1 VRRRLP
7 APLPWLGALSAIYL
21 CAPFLAAIQQALSFC
36 SSWLDRMRRSVCSV
50 VVALTDS
57 FVGIVLAETFVASPF
72 LIVAARSAF
81 ASVDPVLEDAAAT
94 LGRGRLTTFMKVS
107 LPVALTRH

>member
-1 VRRRLP
+1 VAWRIVSYLSVRPFSCRYSASGALLLFLVGP
-7 APLPWLGALSAIYL
+7 YAPLGLLG
-21 CAPFLAAIQQALSFC
+21 
-36 SSWLDRMRRSVCSV
+36 RG
-50 VVALTDS
+50 ALTDS